1 MGGQAYLAKRNG
13 ARISVDRLLYP
24 GGWGI
29 RNFKGRQG
37 VERDCYVDPVDR
49 LGGDEHQTSEEE
61 MASTLLVYTVSVS
74 PQGRR
79 D

>member
-1 MGGQAYLAKRNG
+1 MGGQAYLAKRYG
-13 ARISVDRLLYP
+13 AWIPVDRLLCP
-24 GGWGI
+24 CGWGI

-37 VERDCYVDPVDR
+37 VERDCYLDPVDR
-49 LGGDEHQTSEEE
+49 LGGDEHQTGEEE